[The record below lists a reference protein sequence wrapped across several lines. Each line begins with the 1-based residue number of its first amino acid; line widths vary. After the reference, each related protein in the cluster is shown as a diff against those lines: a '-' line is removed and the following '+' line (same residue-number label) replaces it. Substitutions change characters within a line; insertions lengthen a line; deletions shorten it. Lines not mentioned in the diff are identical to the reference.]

1 VSTVS
6 ARVIARNEEAVIG
19 RCLDSLQG
27 VVDEIVLVHDGPCE
41 DRTLEIAERAGA
53 RVFVRDRVGHSE
65 AQSVFAYEQARGEWL
80 LRIDADE
87 FLSPQLREAIPD
99 LARREDVNGYE
110 FLWPIW
116 DGQRYVTE
124 RGPFRLALF
133 RRSATHV
140 LGMIHSVERVDGRVE
155 RLPLL
160 LEHRPRYDNFTLRSI
175 RTKWR
180 RWAWIHSGEL
190 ITPLD
195 QLPRFNWDGPSR
207 WPWWRGVLNRLSPIL
222 LVPYTL
228 ASFARFVAKDWDAL
242 PLRDNLRM
250 AAYQSVYAF
259 MVQFYV
265 AKRLYW
271 SRRR

>member
-1 VSTVS
+1 VTTVS
-6 ARVIARNEEAVIG
+6 ARIIARNEEAVIG
-19 RCLDSLQG
+19 RCLGSLRG
-27 VVDEIVLVHDGPCE
+27 AVDEIVLVHDGPCD
-41 DRTLEIAERAGA
+41 DRTLEIAEQAGA
-53 RVFVRDRVGHSE
+53 RVFVRDAVGHSE

-87 FLSPQLREAIPD
+87 FLSDDLRRAVPD
-99 LARREDVNGYE
+99 LIQRDDVDGYE
-110 FLWPIW
+110 FMWPIW
-116 DGQRYVTE
+116 NGQRYVTKN
-124 RGPFRLALF
+124 GPFRLALF
-133 RRSATHV
+133 RRRATSL
-140 LGMIHSVERVDGRVE
+140 LGMIHSVERVEGRVE

-160 LEHRPRYDNFTLRSI
+160 LEHRPRYDNFTVRSV

-180 RWAWIHSGEL
+180 RWARIHAGEL
-190 ITPLD
+190 LTPLD
-195 QLPRFNWDGPSR
+195 ELPRFNWDGPAR

-228 ASFARFVAKDWDAL
+228 ASFALFVAKDWDAL

-265 AKRLYW
+265 AKRLYLD
-271 SRRR
+271 RDR